1 MEITKR
7 DCALLSELSNYGLFS
22 TSYIVERYFNDG
34 DYSSVLRRL
43 RTLEKG
49 NYIRRAGFL
58 KTKENLWAITP
69 FGGKKMPSEYFK
81 SYWNQSSIEHD
92 YHLIK
97 LRLDLEALGIAKRWV
112 PEHVLRSMVFQKYSL
127 RDAKKKLIPDGMF
140 DCLVLNSKMRMA
152 FELELTLKSRDRYKN
167 LFGQYQWKQNLH
179 GVWYVITSDYHLK
192 KLTEYWNDF
201 KEYSSK
207 VKIYFSYLNDLV
219 NLKGDARMYGLKS
232 TYLVS
237 DFFSL
242 PKINVTATA
251 HQLAQ
256 KVGALNHQD
265 LKLDAELS
273 NLNHTP
279 ILGFKSQ
286 KKNRLFP

>member
-7 DCALLSELSNYGLFS
+7 DMTLLSELSDYGLFS
-22 TSYIVERYFNDG
+22 TSYIVEKYFNNG
-34 DYSSVLRRL
+34 DYSSALRRL
-43 RTLEKG
+43 RILEKG

-81 SYWNQSSIEHD
+81 SYWNQSTIEHD
-92 YHLIK
+92 YRLIK
-97 LRLDLEALGIAKRWV
+97 LRIDLEALGVVKRWI
-112 PEHVLRSMVFQKYSL
+112 PEHVIRSMVFQKYSL

-140 DCLVLNSKMRMA
+140 DCQVLNSKMRMA

-167 LFGQYQWKQNLH
+167 LFGQYQWKENLH
-179 GVWYVITSDYHLK
+179 GVWYVITSEYHLK
-192 KLTEYWNDF
+192 KLTEYWSSF

-207 VKIYFSYLNDLV
+207 VKIYFSYLDDLIK
-219 NLKGDARMYGLKS
+219 LKGSAKMYGLQS
-232 TYLVS
+232 TYLIN

-242 PKINVTATA
+242 SKINVIETA
-251 HQLAQ
+251 HQVDQ

-265 LKLDAELS
+265 LKSEALAS

-279 ILGFKSQ
+279 NLGFIS
-286 KKNRLFP
+286 